1 MERADHI
8 QNGLVSV
15 YREMDGTR
23 KNEETHKEI
32 KKKKKRAGPQ
42 ALCLSQCLLCCY
54 LRLSLLRTTTRRR
67 KKTKQDRRTG
77 GKKRECVEK
86 EVRGGGSRKKRERRK
101 RVTICSRKSH
111 PVTFGRGGISGEKS
125 GRMRDA
131 ESFLPMCLKRPT
143 NAQQL
148 PIKRK
153 MTTHGVRACVCVRAN
168 SSQLLRASC
177 CCTWWTIEVRRQRAD
192 DCDVDPNIFS
202 LSSSSFLST

>member
-1 MERADHI
+1 MSFTISSMLLPSTLSLAHH
-8 QNGLVSV
+8 N
-15 YREMDGTR
+15 
-23 KNEETHKEI
+23 N
-32 KKKKKRAGPQ
+32 KKKKK
-42 ALCLSQCLLCCY
+42 
-54 LRLSLLRTTTRRR
+54 
-67 KKTKQDRRTG
+67 KQDRRTG